1 MGFPGGTVVKNLLA
15 NAGDVG
21 PIPGLRRKRQLTPV
35 FLPGEFHGQRSLAV
49 YCSRGHKE
57 LGMSERTSTHR

>member
-1 MGFPGGTVVKNLLA
+1 MVKNLLA

-21 PIPGLRRKRQLTPV
+21 SIPGLRKKWQLTPV
-35 FLPGEFHGQRSLAV
+35 FLPGESHEQRSLVV

-57 LGMSERTSTHR
+57 LGTTEVTSTHR